1 MTKNGRR
8 GLFLLVATLANMLL
22 TFIIIIALIVLWSL
36 ISQKLGITANTMA
49 PAIIVAF
56 LAAVIL
62 SGLIY
67 SKVLKALQKRP
78 DLEERFGLLKK

>member
-8 GLFLLVATLANMLL
+8 GIFLLVATLANMLL

-36 ISQKLGITANTMA
+36 IAQQLGISANSMA

-56 LAAVIL
+56 LVAVVL
-62 SGLIY
+62 SGFIY
-67 SKVLKALQKRP
+67 SRVLKALQKRP